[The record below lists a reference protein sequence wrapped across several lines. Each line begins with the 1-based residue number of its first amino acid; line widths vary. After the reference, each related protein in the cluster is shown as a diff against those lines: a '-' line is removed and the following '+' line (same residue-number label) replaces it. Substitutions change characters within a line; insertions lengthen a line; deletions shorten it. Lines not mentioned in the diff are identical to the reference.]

1 VNSKPAMRRSTQQVT
16 GDTSFI
22 PDKMLKD
29 HMNKTFN
36 NILRY
41 IFFAEEELPFFE
53 LEVRDQL
60 VST

>member
-1 VNSKPAMRRSTQQVT
+1 MRRSTPQVT

-22 PDKMLKD
+22 LDKMLKD
-29 HMNKTFN
+29 HMNKTSN
-36 NILRY
+36 NILQY

>member
-1 VNSKPAMRRSTQQVT
+1 MRRSTPQVT

-36 NILRY
+36 NILQY
-41 IFFAEEELPFFE
+41 IFSEEVLPFFE

>member
-1 VNSKPAMRRSTQQVT
+1 MRRSTPQVT

-22 PDKMLKD
+22 LDKMLKD